1 MIRVAFAVLL
11 AVCLA
16 ACGDAST
23 PHADVTGLR
32 LQRKGTGYPT
42 LTGYLVNRG
51 GTEITSADVFVTL
64 YDTDNRPIEDV
75 MVGVRNVAAGD
86 SLRFEQRLDLPA
98 SGAKLKYVGLN

>member
-1 MIRVAFAVLL
+1 MPRAALAALL

-16 ACGDAST
+16 ACGGAS
-23 PHADVTGLR
+23 PPQADVSGLK

-42 LTGYLVNRG
+42 LTGYLVNHG
-51 GTEITSADVFVTL
+51 EVAISSADVFVTL
-64 YDTDNRPIEDV
+64 YDTDNRPIDDV

-98 SGAKLKYVGLN
+98 SAAKLKYVGLN

>member
-1 MIRVAFAVLL
+1 MLRAAFATLL

-16 ACGDAST
+16 ACGGTS
-23 PHADVTGLR
+23 PPQADVSGLK

-42 LTGYLVNRG
+42 LVGYLVNEG
-51 GTEITSADVFVTL
+51 EAVITSADVFVTL
-64 YDTDNRPIEDV
+64 YDTDNRPIDDV

-98 SGAKLKYVGLN
+98 SGAKLKYVGVN